1 MLYIALATYVSKL
14 WIQCIVLYRN
24 GKGKEI
30 ISRYDTT
37 MATDKMWYSDA
48 NGREMK
54 LRKYGHCTKTL
65 ELIHCSEPDKQ

>member
-1 MLYIALATYVSKL
+1 MIVEYV
-14 WIQCIVLYRN
+14 VLCRDD

-37 MATDKMWYSDA
+37 MATDKTWYSDA

-54 LRKYGHCTKTL
+54 LRKYGHN
-65 ELIHCSEPDKQ
+65 